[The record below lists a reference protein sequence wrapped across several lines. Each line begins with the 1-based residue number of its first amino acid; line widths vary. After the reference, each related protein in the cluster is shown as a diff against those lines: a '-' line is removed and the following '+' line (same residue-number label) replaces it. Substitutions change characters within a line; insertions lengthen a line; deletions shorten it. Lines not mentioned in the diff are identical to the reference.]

1 MPGMRYSGLCVLSSL
16 PLLAVLLDAGVT
28 QVVVQDIATGHA
40 SAPAQSL
47 PSGRLEIGEKLAQA
61 GLLRDVRGNQR
72 WFSEF
77 KDYKAFAVVFIA
89 ADCPLSNLYLPRL
102 KEMEQRYRT
111 QQVKFIAVYPNR
123 SETLLDVAAH
133 AEDREVPFLVVKD
146 FGLQLANE
154 LGIDR
159 TPQIAVLDGDMVLRY
174 RGRIDDQYSVASRKQ
189 EPTSEDLVAALDAL
203 VAGEEVAVPE
213 TLGDGCLLE
222 RETSFPQLEGITYSK
237 HVAPI
242 LQRRCQTCHR
252 PGQIGPFPLMN
263 YSDAARRRTMIGE
276 VIEQRRMPPW
286 HADPRYGE
294 FENDRS
300 MPEDEVATIVSW
312 LEAGAPRGNPADLP
326 EPIEWKSDFQIENPD
341 AIFYLPEEVAV
352 PADGIV
358 DYMYFEFDPGFTED
372 VWVIEGEIHPDAA
385 EVVHHA
391 IVNVLTPYTPEQIAA
406 QEAAAEQARAE
417 GRRVPRVRRFASKTL
432 VNWVPGQQN
441 KLEPPGTALKIPA
454 GATFRWEI
462 HYTPNGVP
470 HTDRTS
476 VAMRFAK
483 QPPER
488 ESRYSTMANLRI
500 KIPPDAPHHLEQH
513 TFRFRRDG
521 HLVSV
526 RPHMHLRGKSA
537 RYEVTYPDG
546 RTETVL
552 SVPNWDFNWQTE
564 YFFKEPLAMPEG
576 SEIHVIAHWDNS
588 DNNPANP
595 DRMQEI
601 TYGLQTMDEMM
612 NGWLKYYYDQPLT
625 EGGGRK

>member
-28 QVVVQDIATGHA
+28 QVVAQDIAAGHDP
-40 SAPAQSL
+40 APAQSL
-47 PSGRLEIGEKLAQA
+47 PSSRLEIGEKLGQV

-72 WFSEF
+72 WFGEF
-77 KDYKAFAVVFIA
+77 KDYKAFAVVFMA

-111 QQVKFIAVYPNR
+111 QQVKFIGVYPNR

-341 AIFYLPEEVAV
+341 AIFYLPEEIAV

-391 IVNVLTPYTPEQIAA
+391 IVNVLTPLTPEQIAA
-406 QEAAAEQARAE
+406 QEAAAEQARTE

-441 KLEPPGTALKIPA
+441 KLEPPGTALKMPA

-462 HYTPNGVP
+462 HYTPNGVA

-483 QPPER
+483 EPPER

-500 KIPPDAPHHLEQH
+500 KIPPDAPHHLERH
-513 TFRFRRDG
+513 SFRFRRDG